1 MPEIQLTPTQAR
13 VLACL
18 AEKAVTTPAYY
29 PMTVNGVMAAA
40 NQKSNR
46 HPVMS
51 LREAEVGG
59 ALADLETMKLVSRDD
74 DSGRVPKWRQRFEH
88 ETLLPKPVLAVLV
101 ALMLRGP
108 QTIAELKTRA
118 EPLGGPADN
127 DGVQAALERMA
138 DRADPFVMEL
148 PRAAGQSATRWA
160 HLLCGEPEIPEAAPA
175 PARSGGQ
182 QQALAELT
190 ERVEIL
196 ERQVAELRS
205 ALGVSDNGVSDSGGA

>member
-127 DGVQAALERMA
+127 DGVQAVSYTHLT
-138 DRADPFVMEL
+138 L
-148 PRAAGQSATRWA
+148 PTICS
-160 HLLCGEPEIPEAAPA
+160 
-175 PARSGGQ
+175 
-182 QQALAELT
+182 
-190 ERVEIL
+190 V
-196 ERQVAELRS
+196 
-205 ALGVSDNGVSDSGGA
+205 

>member
-1 MPEIQLTPTQAR
+1 MSEIRLTPTQAR

-18 AEKAVTTPAYY
+18 VEKAVTTPAYY

-51 LREAEVGG
+51 LRESEVGA

-74 DSGRVPKWRQRFEH
+74 DRGRVPKWRHRFEH
-88 ETLLPKPVLAVLV
+88 ETLLPKPVLAVLA

-108 QTIAELKTRA
+108 QTVAELKTRA

-127 DGVQAALERMA
+127 EGVQAALARMA
-138 DRADPFVMEL
+138 DRADPFVREL
-148 PRAAGQSATRWA
+148 PRAPGQSATRWA
-160 HLLCGEPEIPEAAPA
+160 HLLCGEPEIPAAAPA

-182 QQALAELT
+182 QQALAELAA
-190 ERVEIL
+190 RVETL
-196 ERQVAELRS
+196 ERQVAELRG
-205 ALGVSDNGVSDSGGA
+205 ALGMADSGEA